1 MVNRNTI
8 IIIRTIFLCLFPSIV
23 SYAQSVG
30 VKADRDHI
38 LIGER
43 IQYEIQ
49 IDLPGPGYSV
59 NFHLPDTIP
68 NFVVIGTRHFDTTR
82 SNMGLL
88 LHKVVLLTSFDS
100 GSRTIPSFDVD
111 FAFGGKVKT
120 IKTQPLPI
128 EVGFAAS
135 DTTGL
140 KDIKPNL
147 GVTVTNNRWIF
158 IVAIILAVLLI
169 SLLVY
174 FYFRK
179 RRRQQPPSL
188 FQSKLPA
195 FEEALQTLD
204 GLQWKGN
211 GRAEVLAYYEVLAAC
226 FKRYYSRQKN
236 TKMETK
242 TTGDLLLM
250 MKGDNIDTG
259 VVSEIAASLR
269 EADAVKFAKF
279 IPSGDQ
285 AEQQKQSLKQAI
297 RQLNLFLTTPSA

>member
-8 IIIRTIFLCLFPSIV
+8 IIIRTIFLCLFPSLV

-49 IDLPGPGYSV
+49 INLPGPGYSV
-59 NFHLPDTIP
+59 NLHLPDTIP
-68 NFVVIGTRHFDTTR
+68 DFVLIETRHFDTTR
-82 SNMGLL
+82 SNTGLQ
-88 LHKVVLLTSFDS
+88 LHKAMLLTSFDS
-100 GSRTIPSFDVD
+100 GSRVIPSFDVD
-111 FAFGGKVKT
+111 FAFGGKKKT
-120 IKTQPLPI
+120 IKTRPLPV

-147 GVTVTNNRWIF
+147 GVTVTNNRWIY
-158 IVAIILAVLLI
+158 IVAFILAVLVI

-179 RRRQQPPSL
+179 RRRRPPPL

-195 FEEALQTLD
+195 LEEALQTLD

-211 GRAEVLAYYEVLAAC
+211 SSAEVLAFYEVLTAC

-236 TKMETK
+236 TKMGTK

-250 MKGDNIDTG
+250 MKGDHIETG

-279 IPSGDQ
+279 IPSEDQ

-297 RQLNLFLTTPSA
+297 RQLNLFLTHPSA

>member
-43 IQYEIQ
+43 IQYELQ

-68 NFVVIGTRHFDTTR
+68 NFVLIGARHFDTTR
-82 SNMGLL
+82 SNKGLL
-88 LHKVVLLTSFDS
+88 LHKVMLLTSFDS
-100 GSRTIPSFDVD
+100 GSRVIPSFDVD
-111 FAFGGKVKT
+111 IAFGGKEKT
-120 IKTQPLPI
+120 IKTQPLPV

-147 GVTVTNNRWIF
+147 GVTVTNNRWIY

-174 FYFRK
+174 FYIRK
-179 RRRQQPPSL
+179 RRRRPPSI